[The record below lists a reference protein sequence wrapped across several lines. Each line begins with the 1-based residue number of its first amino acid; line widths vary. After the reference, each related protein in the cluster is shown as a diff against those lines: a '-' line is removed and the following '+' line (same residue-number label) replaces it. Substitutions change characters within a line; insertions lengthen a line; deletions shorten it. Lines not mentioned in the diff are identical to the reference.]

1 MDTYTL
7 PQHDGPRNLRG
18 SRRPGGA
25 DHRLHL
31 SVGTSLSRE
40 VGLSKSVSMCSLDE
54 ASAGLDEPGL
64 EPEEILQLTHEARQL
79 SDTLARLRQAALCPG
94 VGPGLDGGGRVYR
107 QLGDVLS
114 VLKPVLKRYPAL
126 HSVGLLTAIGSL
138 IATVKGHCPNE
149 QDGRSNRLLEQAIDG
164 LAMAFS
170 SVMSEFLMGE
180 VDTRT
185 LHSARKV
192 RSLSVDNLLF
202 DGVSSENR
210 TSSVQS
216 FYKAEAEQSQDRE
229 LLDGTVEASL
239 SYLKAW
245 SEYSKGLLAYM
256 ERRLNLEVEH
266 ANTLLMVNQ
275 TLSPVFMNKQWM
287 PVVPV
292 LSEVLK
298 KENEAAENTTRNTGK
313 PFTSTLLQPLAA
325 QRATLKTKR
334 KEMNE
339 QWHRGLD
346 QYRNAENCLRIAEL
360 QRAQREEDLALVS
373 TGNPGNS
380 LKTTDKRQH
389 VHEEAQ
395 RKLLEA
401 EVLCRTNAAEAW
413 HQRDN
418 LVTLKGRLLA
428 VLNQLLQKA
437 DAALQEV
444 VVRYLEV
451 VYSRDPL
458 LPASACGETRAY
470 RPGHMYVVYMQSV
483 HGALGH
489 APRKTLGHSKSEE
502 LSIGSQWN
510 VPMGVLQSPSLTEEL
525 PSLQL
530 SPGDSSS
537 TGLADLIGPQKCWS
551 LSQIRSSSS
560 DSESAD
566 AVSSSLDSPCT
577 SPGVVVTMCDD
588 GGGDDDGGD
597 FKRKLSRTPSTGT
610 MSSLDDLED
619 KDLSSYDKDLN
630 PLSTSMPA
638 VVSGPFKKT
647 DLSVAA
653 RTHRLRRLRALSRCR
668 ECDAYIY
675 FQGAECEE
683 CFLVCHR
690 KCLQTLLI
698 RCGRQR
704 LGVRA
709 AVFGEELLAVTR
721 SEPHGIPI
729 VVRTCVAEMERRA
742 LCVKGLYRVN
752 GLKTQVDR
760 LCAAFENGRELVEL
774 SEQPVHV
781 ISNVLKHFL
790 RRMPEP
796 IVPFQL
802 YGAFLD
808 LARESL
814 LLGDQAFPPS
824 GLETPELCHMAP
836 SFQHTELGRILSQL
850 QDLLKQ
856 LPSPHYNTLSYI
868 IQHLHRVTDREEEN
882 KMSFRNLGI
891 VFGPTL
897 LRPCSMKGSS
907 DLCSLVD
914 YPIQSHVVEMLIFW
928 HKKLFSETSSVVST
942 DDCGPYVREEPSAA
956 NPVKFDKTLKS
967 AAGNND
973 MPPCVNV
980 EHAKCSE
987 VLGCRAEC
995 VAECSCLPRLCAAAG
1010 LAWDLRERPC
1020 AENTGQSQYCSS
1032 QSSSQE
1038 EGHDPF
1044 CFVMAGSDQL
1054 TSNSTTVPG
1063 AVTASVDAKNT
1074 GNTVAVD
1081 FKEFPRLIRG
1091 TGSAVPR
1098 RRPPVRPHSRPT
1110 KLRDVIPAAAGVT
1123 SADYAPRME
1132 HSHAWLPDSRGP
1144 DRETVFRSSKNQP
1157 VTASVSDE
1165 QKCCVGKNY
1174 LIVHENSH
1182 GRPHEETQPTR
1193 SHCMPQEMFFQPSS
1207 LTNSTVFSTNASQLS
1222 ISSKCHPPPTAIS
1235 PCLNDNLNNSNASRL
1250 KKFDTSVLL
1259 SLPLGKP
1266 ELQADED
1273 RQPEFV

>member
-40 VGLSKSVSMCSLDE
+40 QGLSKSVSMCSLDE

-138 IATVKGHCPNE
+138 IATVKGLLRHCPNE

-192 RSLSVDNLLF
+192 RSL
-202 DGVSSENR
+202 VSTTMQTMPS
-210 TSSVQS
+210 
-216 FYKAEAEQSQDRE
+216 EAEQSQDRE

-256 ERRLNLEVEH
+256 ERRLNLGRVLPCYAFTITSEPHSGWWLCCV
-266 ANTLLMVNQ
+266 Q
-275 TLSPVFMNKQWM
+275 QWM

-470 RPGHMYVVYMQSV
+470 RPGHMYVVYMQS
-483 HGALGH
+483 
-489 APRKTLGHSKSEE
+489 
-502 LSIGSQWN
+502 
-510 VPMGVLQSPSLTEEL
+510 
-525 PSLQL
+525 
-530 SPGDSSS
+530 
-537 TGLADLIGPQKCWS
+537 PQKCWS

-588 GGGDDDGGD
+588 GGGDDDGGELEDSSNVGGQSVKLGLSLVVWLIMWAPRNLSAEKGNWD

-1123 SADYAPRME
+1123 SADYAPQME

-1174 LIVHENSH
+1174 LIVHENNH

>member
-7 PQHDGPRNLRG
+7 PQHGGPRNHRG
-18 SRRPGGA
+18 SRLPGGA

-31 SVGTSLSRE
+31 SSVGASSARE
-40 VGLSKSVSMCSLDE
+40 QGLSKSVSMCSLDE
-54 ASAGLDEPGL
+54 ASAGLDGPGL

-94 VGPGLDGGGRVYR
+94 VGPDLDGGGRVYR

-149 QDGRSNRLLEQAIDG
+149 QDSRSNRLLEQAIDG

-185 LHSARKV
+185 LHSARQV

-216 FYKAEAEQSQDRE
+216 FHKSEPAKSQDRE

-287 PVVPV
+287 PVVPI

-325 QRATLKTKR
+325 QRVTLKTKR
-334 KEMNE
+334 KEINE

-346 QYRNAENCLRIAEL
+346 QYRNAESCLRIAEL

-373 TGNPGNS
+373 TGNLGNS

-413 HQRDN
+413 HQRDK

-458 LPASACGETRAY
+458 LPTSACGETRMY

-537 TGLADLIGPQKCWS
+537 TGLADLIGPQNCWS

-577 SPGVVVTMCDD
+577 SPGDI
-588 GGGDDDGGD
+588 
-597 FKRKLSRTPSTGT
+597 KRKLSRTPSTGT

-619 KDLSSYDKDLN
+619 KDLSSFDKDLN
-630 PLSTSMPA
+630 PLSTSMPV

-709 AVFGEELLAVTR
+709 AMFGEELLAVTR

-729 VVRTCVAEMERRA
+729 VVRTCIAEMERRA

-814 LLGDQAFPPS
+814 LLGDEAFPQS
-824 GLETPELCHMAP
+824 GLETLEICHTAP
-836 SFQHTELGRILSQL
+836 AFQHTELGRILSKL

-928 HKKLFSETSSVVST
+928 HKKLFSEISYVVST
-942 DDCGPYVREEPSAA
+942 DDCGPSVREEPSAA

-995 VAECSCLPRLCAAAG
+995 VAECGCLPRLCAAAG
-1010 LAWDLRERPC
+1010 LEWDLHERPC
-1020 AENTGQSQYCSS
+1020 AENIGHSQYCSS
-1032 QSSSQE
+1032 RSSSQE

-1063 AVTASVDAKNT
+1063 AVAASVDVKNT

-1110 KLRDVIPAAAGVT
+1110 KLRDVIHAAAGVT
-1123 SADYAPRME
+1123 SADYAPQME
-1132 HSHAWLPDSRGP
+1132 HSHTWLPDSRGP
-1144 DRETVFRSSKNQP
+1144 DSETICRSSKNQP
-1157 VTASVSDE
+1157 VMASVSDE

-1174 LIVHENSH
+1174 VIVHENNH
-1182 GRPHEETQPTR
+1182 GRPHEETQLTR
-1193 SHCMPQEMFFQPSS
+1193 SLCTQEMFYQPSS

-1222 ISSKCHPPPTAIS
+1222 ISSKYHPPPTAIS
-1235 PCLNDNLNNSNASRL
+1235 PCLNDNLNNSNASQL
-1250 KKFDTSVLL
+1250 KKSDTSVLL